1 MTSQLSG
8 KTVLITGGAGY
19 VATGIVRLLVEVDC
33 RILRLMRPGR
43 QAVAV
48 TGKAQVRDVHGD
60 VRERATWEAFLTD
73 VDVVFHLA
81 AQTSVY
87 QADGDPAADLQA
99 NVLPML
105 HLMEVCRRQER
116 PPAVVFAG
124 TVTEGGLP
132 DRLPVDEEHPDRPV
146 TIYDLHKLMAEGYL
160 KHYAGEGCA
169 RGVIL
174 RLANVYGPGPASS
187 RGDRGVLN
195 TMIRRALQGDP
206 LTIYGAGNHLRDYVY
221 VEDVAQAFLDAA
233 CAIEAVQ
240 GRHFVIG
247 SGEGHTVA
255 EAIRLVAERVAAKT
269 GRRVPVTHVEPPA
282 GLSPIEA
289 RNFVADPRRFM
300 EATGWR
306 PRHSLQDGIDR
317 TIEAFL
323 CAS

>member
-19 VATGIVRLLVEVDC
+19 VAIGIVRLLVEVDC

-60 VRERATWEAFLTD
+60 VRERATWEAFLAD

-124 TVTEGGLP
+124 TVTEAGLP

-146 TIYDLHKLMAEGYL
+146 TIYDLHKLMAESYL
-160 KHYAGEGCA
+160 KDKRRVMPCA
-169 RGVIL
+169 AYLTGQYGVNGLYVGVPVVIG
-174 RLANVYGPGPASS
+174 AN
-187 RGDRGVLN
+187 GVERV
-195 TMIRRALQGDP
+195 MEIK
-206 LTIYGAGNHLRDYVY
+206 
-221 VEDVAQAFLDAA
+221 LDAA
-233 CAIEAVQ
+233 ERAMFEK
-240 GRHFVIG
+240 
-247 SGEGHTVA
+247 SVA
-255 EAIRLVAERVAAKT
+255 SVRTLLEAAKALD
-269 GRRVPVTHVEPPA
+269 PA
-282 GLSPIEA
+282 FA
-289 RNFVADPRRFM
+289 
-300 EATGWR
+300 
-306 PRHSLQDGIDR
+306 
-317 TIEAFL
+317 
-323 CAS
+323 